1 MLDLS
6 LIEESNNFERMSVR
20 RLLRFE
26 KVTSL
31 RTSSS
36 PHWQIVLSKFVV
48 LVDWQKLRETTIL
61 LSPRGRCEDILGR
74 PEDQL
79 RTPASGTPDPEIV
92 KVGLELGDIV
102 ARGLDGRN
110 AGGGVLPEPAVVGG
124 VF

>member
-1 MLDLS
+1 L
-6 LIEESNNFERMSVR
+6 R
-20 RLLRFE
+20 RFKFE
-26 KVTSL
+26 KVTKL

-36 PHWQIVLSKFVV
+36 PQITLSKFVV
-48 LVDWQKLRETTIL
+48 LVDWQKPHETTIL

-79 RTPASGTPDPEIV
+79 RTPASGTPDTEIV

-110 AGGGVLPEPAVVGG
+110 AGGVLPETAVVGG